1 MPLLFLFFSR
11 LWLTFV
17 AVFIRFIMATLSFK
31 RFLCTL
37 LMSLLLVQMAAARR
51 IGVLLPFGA
60 PGKVGQTMVEFYRG
74 FLMAADSVRAEGVS
88 LEIYALDS
96 GTTPAEMSDVLS
108 RGSMAEMDCIVG
120 PAVPAQAMVL
130 ANFCKQRGIQL
141 LMPFNTPVEAG
152 KDYPSVFENV
162 APQEVTYA
170 GVSQL
175 LLENFPD
182 ANYVFLVTGR
192 RDTRGT
198 ALQQNLKKR
207 LDAYGLYYRTLDV
220 SVGYDAI
227 PESLEKAH
235 KNVILID
242 SPDEATLGS
251 LSSYLLTLKDT
262 HPACDVSLVGFPEWL
277 SFGSR
282 ITTQLHALDAYVF
295 STFYSNP
302 LAGHALRFNQSYQ
315 GNFGQQPLSVN
326 PSIAMTGFDLGL
338 FAMQST
344 GVKPLQHGFAFR
356 QESTNGPYINHF
368 VQLVH
373 FQPNKIVNLMR

>member
-1 MPLLFLFFSR
+1 
-11 LWLTFV
+11 
-17 AVFIRFIMATLSFK
+17 
-31 RFLCTL
+31 
-37 LMSLLLVQMAAARR
+37 MSLLLVQMASARR

-60 PGKVGQTMVEFYRG
+60 HGKVGQTMVEFYRG

-96 GTTPAEMSDVLS
+96 GTTPAEMSEVLA
-108 RGSMAEMDCIVG
+108 RGEMARMDCIVG
-120 PAVPAQAMVL
+120 PAVPAQASVL

-182 ANYVFLVTGR
+182 ANFVFLATGQE
-192 RDTRGT
+192 DARGV

-220 SVGYDAI
+220 RNGYEAI
-227 PESLEKAH
+227 AQMLEKSH
-235 KNVILID
+235 RNFILTD
-242 SPDEATLGS
+242 TPAEAALS
-251 LSSYLLTLKDT
+251 ALSSFLLTLKANQ
-262 HPACDVSLVGFPEWL
+262 PAYDISLLGFPEWL
-277 SFGSR
+277 SLDNR
-282 ITTQLHALDAYVF
+282 YTAQLHALDAYVF
-295 STFYSNP
+295 STFYSNT
-302 LAGHALRFNQSYQ
+302 LGGHALHFNQSYRN
-315 GNFGQQPLSVN
+315 NFKQAPLSAN

-344 GVKPLQHGFAFR
+344 NVKPLQHGFAFR

-373 FQPNKIVNLMR
+373 FQPNKIVNLVR